1 VRTIVRD
8 VESIYKVIIFYEVG
22 LPRVFD
28 IPGDEEPKKF
38 IRTVTKSLSVSV
50 QLLGWALI
58 DPKGKRVIRSEG
70 LSDKMYEEMDSLLG
84 LKMEREP
91 GDVYKEGEEE
101 EGLPLG
107 KTRSLPLHEIRTH
120 IYREGKREG

>member
-28 IPGDEEPKKF
+28 IPGNEEPKKF

-50 QLLGWALI
+50 QLLGWALV
-58 DPKGKRVIRSEG
+58 DPKGRRVIRSEG
-70 LSDKMYEEMDSLLG
+70 ISDKMYEEMDGLLG
-84 LKMEREP
+84 IVLQKEP

-101 EGLPLG
+101 EGIPLG
-107 KTRSLPLHEIRTH
+107 KTKPLPLHEIRT
-120 IYREGKREG
+120 REYKGRKEG